1 MPISNSK
8 ETIDE
13 RVLRLLGLED
23 VFDLDYDTYLTLLK
37 EAMVKGRMPRTSI
50 PTEEIELLTGEYK
63 RVKTKTGRFSV
74 KAKKISARNFS
85 VGNSKAKIS
94 DKKQKALPGTAA
106 ISSSPIQKS
115 FENSISTIASAVVS
129 ISETLKSQ
137 QKIDRDTAAY
147 GRKQAEAQKRKLRET
162 NLEKRFSG
170 LKKAAEKIIAP
181 VKSVLDRL
189 IDFFVKIFLGR
200 VVYKLIEWMGD
211 PENQS
216 KVKSI
221 IRFIKDWWPALI
233 GSYILFGTTFGR
245 FTRGILKTIG
255 VFVYRIGRVAI
266 PKLLSIIR
274 RNPKAA
280 LAAGLFTAGATVPA
294 MFPGTVDEQERKT
307 GKSGGSTEDK
317 IRALEQQ
324 KANLNLLQ
332 RMQGVG
338 AEIDE
343 QISFLKTGKTS
354 SYGFNGGG
362 LVRGLLNKL
371 PRIGYS
377 SGGRVSGRKGTDTI
391 PAMLTDGEFVMSRG
405 AVQMFGADNLA
416 AMNAAGGGTNRPSII
431 RGTTYAQG
439 GGLVGMGEGGLTGR
453 NPQYL
458 IEQVVRGLA
467 PQFGWAN
474 DLARRANINVSGVA
488 GQLNAAAGSAFKGSI
503 LNQINDYALQAKKSG
518 QNPLVGVQRYISD
531 KVSQAAPTLQG
542 ALSSA
547 MSLGTSIKDRATG
560 VLKSV
565 ADKPYFGEEAAIRRE
580 EALMKSGELKPGE
593 SLTETTKKKLAERDA
608 YVKSLYDAEKD
619 KGFGGLL
626 KKTRQDIENR
636 GLLMDPFA
644 ALGLKEEGT
653 EKFVEKMTGGRV
665 KNLGAKITGLQ
676 YAAKGLL
683 GPLGRAFKIDDR
695 GSLGR
700 YLKPAIEYAQ
710 SQGQTGVGAKGFG
723 QGKYNELAGDKL
735 SNLALGQFGFT
746 VDKQG
751 RAKTND
757 VYDSNLTA
765 KDYFGQSRK
774 ALSKGDVGG
783 ALFKGL
789 SGLLRVNQN
798 TGWGNLRPGGS
809 GIDLGGGFTSTE
821 PKKQLTR
828 AQQLY
833 GENIPQIVPTRS
845 KAQIGSTKPSSPSIK
860 PPSSGSTNVT
870 VVKSSPNRGGQ
881 RSGSR
886 PTNKTP
892 NITSSNKSKQKMKIL
907 GFTLP
912 F

>member
-560 VLKSV
+560 VL
-565 ADKPYFGEEAAIRRE
+565 
-580 EALMKSGELKPGE
+580 E
-593 SLTETTKKKLAERDA
+593 SLLQT
-608 YVKSLYDAEKD
+608 
-619 KGFGGLL
+619 
-626 KKTRQDIENR
+626 
-636 GLLMDPFA
+636 
-644 ALGLKEEGT
+644 
-653 EKFVEKMTGGRV
+653 
-665 KNLGAKITGLQ
+665 NLIL
-676 YAAKGLL
+676 
-683 GPLGRAFKIDDR
+683 
-695 GSLGR
+695 
-700 YLKPAIEYAQ
+700 E
-710 SQGQTGVGAKGFG
+710 
-723 QGKYNELAGDKL
+723 
-735 SNLALGQFGFT
+735 
-746 VDKQG
+746 
-751 RAKTND
+751 
-757 VYDSNLTA
+757 
-765 KDYFGQSRK
+765 
-774 ALSKGDVGG
+774 
-783 ALFKGL
+783 
-789 SGLLRVNQN
+789 
-798 TGWGNLRPGGS
+798 
-809 GIDLGGGFTSTE
+809 
-821 PKKQLTR
+821 KKQ
-828 AQQLY
+828 QY
-833 GENIPQIVPTRS
+833 D
-845 KAQIGSTKPSSPSIK
+845 
-860 PPSSGSTNVT
+860 
-870 VVKSSPNRGGQ
+870 VK
-881 RSGSR
+881 
-886 PTNKTP
+886 KH
-892 NITSSNKSKQKMKIL
+892 
-907 GFTLP
+907 
-912 F
+912 